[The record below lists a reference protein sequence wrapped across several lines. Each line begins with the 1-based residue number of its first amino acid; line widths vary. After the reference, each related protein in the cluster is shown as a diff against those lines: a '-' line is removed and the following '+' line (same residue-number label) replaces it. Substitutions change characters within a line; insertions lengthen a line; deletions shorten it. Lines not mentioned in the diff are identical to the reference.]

1 MGEGFVV
8 YGFVPLT
15 EGTFFGS
22 IEEEFE
28 PTLGGD
34 AVEHAGVAEV
44 AAAAAAAVAACAGG
58 GNTVIHDICCQ
69 R

>member
-1 MGEGFVV
+1 MN
-8 YGFVPLT
+8 GFVPLT

-34 AVEHAGVAEV
+34 AVEHTGVAEI
-44 AAAAAAAVAACAGG
+44 AAAATAAACAGG
-58 GNTVIHDICCQ
+58 GNTVAHAITVS
-69 R
+69 RRRWE